1 MSAWS
6 AWSGR
11 REGRLLRLES
21 HLRAQYALLLACLAI
36 LALTG
41 LPQKFESLSLSR
53 DVIDLAGGIENLRR
67 VHRVAGG
74 ALVAVGIAHVVLV
87 LAAVLVLKETAPLR
101 MIPSGRDFGDAMRAA
116 AYFAGLRRDP
126 PDAGRQRYFQKID
139 YWFVTWSLGVMAVTG
154 LVNLFPLRAARLLS
168 VDAVLAALR
177 AHSDA
182 APLVLVW
189 VAIVHLMYTG
199 LTPRLFRT
207 ESPGQFAGT
216 PPTQLAEPPA
226 EAGAMSIASAA
237 PPARGRDAGDWEK
250 ST

>member
-67 VHRVAGG
+67 VHHVAGG

-101 MIPSGRDFGDAMRAA
+101 VIP
-116 AYFAGLRRDP
+116 
-126 PDAGRQRYFQKID
+126 
-139 YWFVTWSLGVMAVTG
+139 
-154 LVNLFPLRAARLLS
+154 
-168 VDAVLAALR
+168 
-177 AHSDA
+177 
-182 APLVLVW
+182 
-189 VAIVHLMYTG
+189 
-199 LTPRLFRT
+199 
-207 ESPGQFAGT
+207 
-216 PPTQLAEPPA
+216 
-226 EAGAMSIASAA
+226 
-237 PPARGRDAGDWEK
+237 RGRAFRDAIRAGGHFPGAG
-250 ST
+250 